1 MEQDHDEAPVVVRA
15 YAGKAAAAARG
26 GGDGGGRDNSDG
38 GSDGGDDGLVCV
50 GDAIATD
57 DQDGFL
63 R

>member
-1 MEQDHDEAPVVVRA
+1 MEQHYDEAPVVVRA
-15 YAGKAAAAARG
+15 YTGKAAAAAARG
-26 GGDGGGRDNSDG
+26 NDHDSDSDG
-38 GSDGGDDGLVCV
+38 GEGDDGLVCV